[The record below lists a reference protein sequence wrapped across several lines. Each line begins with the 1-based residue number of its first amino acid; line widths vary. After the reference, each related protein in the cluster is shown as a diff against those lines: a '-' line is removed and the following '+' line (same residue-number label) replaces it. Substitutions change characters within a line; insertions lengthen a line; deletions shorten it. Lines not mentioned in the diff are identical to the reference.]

1 MDYSLPGSSVH
12 GIFQARVLE
21 WGAIAFSAIP
31 GYPTIKTWT
40 WVRHGPPKHIVLK
53 ANGAFV
59 HETQT
64 EKHFLNVCMDSLWL
78 ISQGTFKFF
87 CVVQFSCSVLSDSL
101 QPCGLQ
107 HARPPC
113 PSPTPRV
120 YSGSCPLSQWC
131 HPVISSSVV
140 PFSSCP
146 IFSSTSVLSNE
157 SALRIRWPKYW
168 SFSFS
173 ISTSIE
179 HSRID
184 WLDLLAVQ
192 GTLSSKSSFF
202 GTQLSL

>member
-1 MDYSLPGSSVH
+1 MKVKSKSEANQLCPTLLDPMDYSLPGSSVH

-120 YSGSCPLSQWC
+120 YSGSCLLSQWC
-131 HPVISSSVV
+131 HPIISSSFI
-140 PFSSCP
+140 PFSFHLQSFP
-146 IFSSTSVLSNE
+146 ASGSSQKSVLC
-157 SALRIRWPKYW
+157 IM
-168 SFSFS
+168 
-173 ISTSIE
+173 
-179 HSRID
+179 
-184 WLDLLAVQ
+184 
-192 GTLSSKSSFF
+192 
-202 GTQLSL
+202 